1 MSSQDRLSR
10 RARLAAEPLEDRS
23 TPATFTVTTAADA
36 GAGSLR
42 QAILDAN
49 TSAGPDNVV
58 FAVGT
63 GPVTV
68 TLASPLPAMTGPTLI
83 LGNTQPGLT
92 DPSNINPD
100 PFFNAPFPLVTVD
113 GTDAGAGADGLVFTG
128 AGSSGSQV
136 QYLQVLNFDGDGIVL
151 DGSANGLLAFFVS
164 SGNGGNGVLITGAGA
179 TGNRLENGF
188 IGTDKTGNVVLP
200 NEGDGVLITDDAS
213 GNVVGGGNFF
223 QARCI
228 ISGNLGSGVHI
239 TGGAFG
245 NLEQGNVIGLNAGND
260 ADLGN
265 GLDGVLVEGT
275 GAGNII
281 GGPVGLGGI
290 KAGNGRHGVNIQG
303 ESPGTV
309 VFNAFAG
316 TSAFSNRD
324 FGNGVDGIHV
334 EASGAGIIITTNIGS
349 GNGRYG
355 MYIGGD
361 ANGVVVNAA
370 LLGVGFPTADD
381 VAIPNGVA
389 GAVVTDNAAN
399 TQFGTTAVPAAIAA
413 LFPTVADTPAVQ
425 LQNIVAGNAGPGLI
439 IEGNAANT
447 RVINTNFGGGVGD
460 VPFPDAGPSII
471 VRGNATGTVI
481 GTTDPVG
488 TNRLTFDPAGIRVE
502 TDNPVTLVRNE
513 IFDLTGPA
521 IGFAAGDQTQPAPVL
536 IAARPT
542 SSGALATGSVTGPAN
557 AALTVEFFASATAG
571 ADGTGEGQQFITARI
586 VTTDATGLARF
597 SVPLNVPADRPFVT
611 ATATNAAG
619 ATSGYSDVKELS
631 PPPVIVT
638 GPGSGGG
645 PVVRVFAADGGTL
658 VRTILA
664 YEPTFR
670 GEIRVAAGDVTGDGV
685 ADVVT
690 AAGPGGGPR
699 VRVFDGATGLPLAGP
714 LGSFFAYAASFT
726 GGVWVGSGDV
736 NGDGLADVVVGADAG
751 GGPNVKVFSGADG
764 SQLASFF
771 AFEPTFTGGV
781 RVAAGDVNGDG
792 RDDIVAAAGPG
803 GSPRVVAFS
812 GANPGEVL
820 ADFFA
825 FAAGYTGGVFVGAGD
840 LTGTGV
846 ESIVAGTGA
855 GGSDVRW
862 FAANGTQQGQ
872 VTAFPG
878 FAGGVT
884 VAAAD
889 ATGDGVEDVV
899 AGAGPGGG
907 PAVAAFDALTEG
919 LVESFFAYEPAFAGG
934 VFVGGA

>member
-1 MSSQDRLSR
+1 MSPQAPASR

-23 TPATFTVTTAADA
+23 TPATFAVTTADDS

-49 TSAGPDNVV
+49 ASPGPDNVV

-63 GPVTV
+63 GPVTIA
-68 TLASPLPAMTGPTLI
+68 LASPLPPMTEPTLI

-113 GTDAGAGADGLVFTG
+113 GSDAGAGADGLVFSG

-164 SGNGGNGVLITGAGA
+164 SGHGGNGVVITGAGA

-188 IGTDKTGNVVLP
+188 IGTDKTGNVVVP
-200 NEGDGVLITDDAS
+200 NGGDGVLITDDAS

-223 QARCI
+223 QSRCI
-228 ISGNLGSGVHI
+228 ISGNLGNGVRI
-239 TGGAFG
+239 TGGASG

-260 ADLGN
+260 QALGN

-290 KAGNGRHGVNIQG
+290 KAANGRHGVSVMG

-324 FGNGVDGIHV
+324 FGNGLDGIHV

-355 MYIGGD
+355 LYVGGN
-361 ANGVVVNAA
+361 ANGVIVNTA
-370 LLGVGFPTADD
+370 LLGVGFPGLD
-381 VAIPNGVA
+381 AIPNGVA
-389 GAVVTDNAAN
+389 GAIITDNAAD
-399 TQFGTTAVPAAIAA
+399 TQFGTTDVPAAIAA
-413 LFPTVADTPAVQ
+413 LFPTVADTPAEQ
-425 LQNIVAGNAGPGLI
+425 LRSIVAGNGGPGLI
-439 IEGNAANT
+439 IEGNATNT
-447 RVINTNFGGGVGD
+447 RVINSDFGGGVGG
-460 VPFPDAGPSII
+460 VPFPNDGPSIV

-481 GTTDPVG
+481 GTTDPAG
-488 TNRLTFDPAGIRVE
+488 TNRLTSDPAGVRVE
-502 TDNPVTLVRNE
+502 TDNPVTLTRNA

-521 IGFAAGDQTQPAPVL
+521 IAFAAGAQTQPDPVL

-542 SSGALATGSVTGPAN
+542 TAGALATGSVTGPADS
-557 AALTVEFFASATAG
+557 AVTVEFFASAGAG
-571 ADGTGEGQQFITARI
+571 ADGTGEGQTYLTTIT
-586 VTTDATGLARF
+586 VDTDAAGFGRF
-597 SVPLNVPADRPFVT
+597 SVPLAVPADRPFVT
-611 ATATNAAG
+611 ATATGADG
-619 ATSGYSDVKELS
+619 ATSGFSDPKEVS

-638 GPGSGGG
+638 GPGTGGG
-645 PVVRVFAADGGTL
+645 PVVQVFAADGGGL

-670 GEIRVAAGDVTGDGV
+670 GETRVAAGDVTGDGV
-685 ADVVT
+685 ADIVT
-690 AAGPGGGPR
+690 GAGPGGGPR
-699 VRVFDGATGLPLAGP
+699 VRVFDGATGLPLAGV
-714 LGSFFAYAASFT
+714 LGSFFAYDASFT

-736 NGDGLADVVVGADAG
+736 NGDGLADIIVGADAG

-771 AFEPTFTGGV
+771 AFEPTFRGGV

-803 GSPRVVAFS
+803 GGPRVVAFS
-812 GANPGEVL
+812 GADPSVVL
-820 ADFFA
+820 ASFLA
-825 FAAGYTGGVFVGAGD
+825 FEAGYAGGLFVGAGD

-846 ESIVAGTGA
+846 ESVIAGTGS
-855 GGSDVRW
+855 GRSDVRW
-862 FAANGTQQGQ
+862 FDADGTEQGR

-878 FAGGVT
+878 FAGGVR

-889 ATGDGVEDVV
+889 ATGDGIEDAV

-907 PAVAAFDALTEG
+907 PAVAVFDATTGDPVEG
-919 LVESFFAYEPAFAGG
+919 FFAFEPGFAGG
-934 VFVGGA
+934 VYVGGA